1 MKRIVGILFI
11 AIVGG
16 AISLG
21 LYKLV
26 EKKERPV
33 QYSYHADQ
41 RLPVRPVNYS
51 LNAGLN
57 LPDFEIPAALSVPA
71 VVHIKTEF
79 QRKSGVYDDFFD
91 LFNFGQQM
99 PDDRYRSLT
108 AVGSGVI
115 ISPDGYIVT
124 NNHVVQDADKIT
136 VTLNDKRVYK
146 ATIVGTD
153 PGTDLAVIRIDE
165 KNLSAL
171 QFGNSD
177 EVKVGEWV
185 LAVGNPFN
193 LTSTVTAGIV
203 SAKARDINILG
214 SQGAVESFIQTDA
227 AVNPGNSGGALV
239 NIKGELIGIN
249 AAIASGTGNFVGYSF
264 AIPSNIVKKVV
275 DDFIS
280 HGKVDRAYLGIYYK
294 EIDAQF
300 AKDEGFPDVRGVY
313 VEDLVEGGAAAMA
326 GFKKG
331 DVVLQINDMPVNS
344 KSELL
349 EIIAQHN
356 PGDKI
361 NVKIERE
368 GKTIDFPVTLQSE
381 SGSLAVVKNNQ
392 VIIYGA
398 TFQRITQNEKNRFHL
413 DDGFQ
418 ITRLENGLFKSSGIR
433 EGFIVIAIDKQP
445 VHSTQDLKEALNTR
459 KGGVLLE
466 GIYPNGLRAY
476 YGIGL

>member
-1 MKRIVGILFI
+1 MKRIVGVLFI
-11 AIVGG
+11 AMIGG
-16 AISLG
+16 AVSLG

-26 EKKERPV
+26 EKKEKPV
-33 QYSYHADQ
+33 QYSWHSDTQ
-41 RLPVRPVNYS
+41 VPIRPVNYP
-51 LNAGLN
+51 LTAGFN

-91 LFNFGQQM
+91 FFNFGQQM
-99 PDDRYRSLT
+99 PDQRYRELS

-146 ATIVGTD
+146 GSIIGTD
-153 PGTDLAVIRIDE
+153 PSTDLAVIKIDE
-165 KNLSAL
+165 KNLSSL

-177 EVKVGEWV
+177 DVKVGEWV

-239 NIKGELIGIN
+239 NTRGELIGIN
-249 AAIASGTGNFVGYSF
+249 AAIASGTGSFVGYSF
-264 AIPSNIVKKVV
+264 AIPSNIVKKIV
-275 DDFIS
+275 DDFLA
-280 HGKVDRAYLGIYYK
+280 HGKVERAYLGIYYK

-300 AKDEGFPDVRGVY
+300 AKDEGFPDVKGVY
-313 VEDLVEGGAAAMA
+313 VQDVVEGGAAEKA
-326 GFKKG
+326 GIKKG
-331 DVVLQINDMPVNS
+331 DIVLQMNDLPVNT

-361 NVKIERE
+361 NVKVERE
-368 GKTIDFPVTLQSE
+368 GKTMDVPVILLSE
-381 SGSLAVVKNNQ
+381 SGVMAAVQKV
-392 VIIYGA
+392 VIYGA
-398 TFQRITQNEKNRFHL
+398 TFQRISPNEKKRYHL

-418 ITRLENGLFKSSGIR
+418 ITQLDDGIFKNSGVR
-433 EGFIVIAIDKQP
+433 EGFIVTNVDKQP
-445 VHSTQDLKEALNTR
+445 IHSTQGLKDALTAN

-466 GIYPNGLRAY
+466 GVYPNGLRAY

>member
-1 MKRIVGILFI
+1 MKRIVGVLFI
-11 AIVGG
+11 AILGG
-16 AISLG
+16 AVSLG
-21 LYKLV
+21 LYKLI
-26 EKKERPV
+26 EKKDRPF
-33 QYSYHADQ
+33 QYSYHTDS
-41 RLPVRPVNYS
+41 RLPVHPASYS
-51 LNAGLN
+51 LNSGFS
-57 LPDFEIPAALSVPA
+57 LPDFEVPAAMSIPA
-71 VVHIKTEF
+71 VVNIQTEF
-79 QRKSGVYDDFFD
+79 KQKSGVYDDFFD
-91 LFNFGQQM
+91 FFNSGQQN
-99 PDDRYRSLT
+99 RYRELS

-136 VTLNDKRVYK
+136 ITLNDKRVYK
-146 ATIVGTD
+146 GSIVGAD
-153 PGTDLAVIRIDE
+153 PGTDIAVVKIDE
-165 KNLSAL
+165 KNLSTL

-177 EVKVGEWV
+177 DVKVGEWV

-239 NIKGELIGIN
+239 NTKGELIGIN
-249 AAIASGTGNFVGYSF
+249 AAIASGTGSFVGYSF

-280 HGKVDRAYLGIYYK
+280 HGKVARAYLGIYYK

-300 AKDEGFPDVRGVY
+300 AKDQGLPDVNGVY
-313 VEDLVEGGAAAMA
+313 VSDVVEGGAAAAA
-326 GFKKG
+326 GLKTG
-331 DVVLQINDMPVNS
+331 DVVLQIDNMPVNS

-349 EIIAQHN
+349 EIIAQHS

-361 NVKIERE
+361 NVKLERE
-368 GKTIDFPVTLQSE
+368 GKTIDIPVTLLSE
-381 SGSLAVVKNNQ
+381 SGSLAAVKD
-392 VIIYGA
+392 VTIYGA
-398 TFQRITQNEKNRFHL
+398 TFQHITQNEKNRFHL

-418 ITRLENGLFKSSGIR
+418 ITRLDNGLFKNSGIR
-433 EGFIVIAIDKQP
+433 EGYIVTAIDKQP
-445 VHSTQDLKEALNTR
+445 IHSIQELQEALNSKR
-459 KGGVLLE
+459 GGVLLE
-466 GIYPNGLRAY
+466 GVYPNGLRAY

>member
-1 MKRIVGILFI
+1 M
-11 AIVGG
+11 
-16 AISLG
+16 
-21 LYKLV
+21 
-26 EKKERPV
+26 
-33 QYSYHADQ
+33 
-41 RLPVRPVNYS
+41 
-51 LNAGLN
+51 
-57 LPDFEIPAALSVPA
+57 
-71 VVHIKTEF
+71 
-79 QRKSGVYDDFFD
+79 
-91 LFNFGQQM
+91 
-99 PDDRYRSLT
+99 
-108 AVGSGVI
+108 
-115 ISPDGYIVT
+115 
-124 NNHVVQDADKIT
+124 
-136 VTLNDKRVYK
+136 
-146 ATIVGTD
+146 D

-214 SQGAVESFIQTDA
+214 SQGSVESFIQTDA

-239 NIKGELIGIN
+239 NTKGELIGIN
-249 AAIASGTGNFVGYSF
+249 AAIASGTGTYVGYSF

-275 DDFIS
+275 DDFLS

-313 VEDLVEGGAAAMA
+313 VEDLTEGGAAEKA

-356 PGDKI
+356 PGDKV
-361 NVKIERE
+361 NVKVERE
-368 GKTIDFPVTLQSE
+368 GKTIDIPVTLQSE
-381 SGSLAVVKNNQ
+381 SGNLATAKNI
-392 VIIYGA
+392 IIYGA
-398 TFQRITQNEKNRFHL
+398 TFQRITQIEKNRFHL

-418 ITRLENGLFKSSGIR
+418 IIRLENGIFMSSGIR
-433 EGFIVIAIDKQP
+433 EGFIVTAIDKQP
-445 VHSTQDLKEALNTR
+445 VHTTQDLKEALTTR

>member
-11 AIVGG
+11 AILGG

-26 EKKERPV
+26 EKKEQLV
-33 QYSYHADQ
+33 QYPYHADQ

-51 LNAGLN
+51 PTVGFNV
-57 LPDFEIPAALSVPA
+57 PDFETPAAMSVPA

-79 QRKSGVYDDFFD
+79 QRKSSVYDDFFD

-99 PDDRYRSLT
+99 PDNRYREIT

-124 NNHVVQDADKIT
+124 NNHVVEDADKIT
-136 VTLNDKRVYK
+136 VTLFDKRVYK

-153 PGTDLAVIRIDE
+153 PSTDLAVVKIDE
-165 KNLSAL
+165 KNLTAL

-177 EVKVGEWV
+177 EVRVGEWV

-214 SQGAVESFIQTDA
+214 SQGAVDSFIQTDA

-239 NIKGELIGIN
+239 NTKGELIGIN
-249 AAIASGTGNFVGYSF
+249 AAIASGTGSFVGYSF

-275 DDFIS
+275 GDFLS
-280 HGKVDRAYLGIYYK
+280 HGKVERAYLGIYYK

-300 AKDEGFPDVRGVY
+300 AKDEGLPDVKGVY
-313 VEDLVEGGAAAMA
+313 VDNVVEGGAAAAA
-326 GFKKG
+326 GIKKG
-331 DVVLQINDMPVNS
+331 DVVLKINDMPVDS

-349 EIIAQHN
+349 EFIAQHN

-368 GKTIDFPVTLQSE
+368 GKAIDIPVTLLSE
-381 SGSLAVVKNNQ
+381 SGNLASVKNI
-392 VIIYGA
+392 IIYGA
-398 TFQRITQNEKNRFHL
+398 TFQHITQNEKNRLHL

-418 ITRLENGLFKSSGIR
+418 ITRLENGLFKSSGVR
-433 EGFIVIAIDKQP
+433 EGYIVVAIDKKP
-445 VHSTQDLKEALNTR
+445 IHSTQDLKEALNDK

-476 YGIGL
+476 YGIGI